1 MADYLVKL
9 VPYELNF
16 STESGLDTSIINGVS
31 KQRTVNVVETVTVS
45 GRKVVV
51 NANDGTTFNDTVQ
64 TIGDVQG
71 IEAV

>member
-31 KQRTVNVVETVTVS
+31 KQRTVNVLETVTPA
-45 GRKVVV
+45 GRAVHMAQV
-51 NANDGTTFNDTVQ
+51 DGSTFTDAVQ
-64 TIGDVQG
+64 NLGDVMG
-71 IEAV
+71 IESV

>member
-31 KQRTVNVVETVTVS
+31 KQRTVNVIETVTPS
-45 GRKVVV
+45 GRALHMNQV
-51 NANDGTTFNDTVQ
+51 DGSTFTDAVQ
-64 TIGDVQG
+64 TIADVTG
-71 IEAV
+71 IVLD

>member
-31 KQRTVNVVETVTVS
+31 KQRTVNVVETVTLS
-45 GRKVVV
+45 GRSLHMNQV
-51 NANDGTTFNDTVQ
+51 DGSTFNDNVQ
-64 TIGDVQG
+64 TLVDVMG

>member
-16 STESGLDTSIINGVS
+16 STESGLDTSIVNGVS
-31 KQRTVNVVETVTVS
+31 KQRTVNVLETVTPS
-45 GRKVVV
+45 GRAVHMAQV
-51 NANDGTTFNDTVQ
+51 DGSTFTDAVQ
-64 TIGDVQG
+64 TLGDVMG

>member
-31 KQRTVNVVETVTVS
+31 KQRTVNVIETVTNS
-45 GRKVVV
+45 GRAVHMQQV
-51 NANDGTTFNDTVQ
+51 DGSTFTDAVQ
-64 TIGDVQG
+64 TLGDVMG